1 MSLVIATA
9 WSRDGSRC
17 YMRTLGVPGIEP
29 AVGEFIWCGSVWMGS
44 VRFNQ
49 VVPLHEPCECGM
61 CSVAERILDEE
72 YPPRRRRRFETD
84 EDQPEDF
91 E

>member
-1 MSLVIATA
+1 MRVIVSA
-9 WSRDGSRC
+9 WSRDGSRL
-17 YMRTLGVPGIEP
+17 YLRAEEFRGMEREP
-29 AVGEFIWCGSVWMGS
+29 AERIYIGHQ
-44 VRFNQ
+44 VRGAVQ
-49 VVPLHEPCECGM
+49 LDDVVALVPPCDCGM
-61 CSVAERILDEE
+61 CSIMERILDED